1 MLSQSKKKVT
11 QPEKYHLW
19 LRISQVALIAILLV
33 VTALFFPRGKM
44 FQFNYKVDQI
54 TTETIIAPFDFDIL
68 KTEAAL
74 EQDRQVRESAV
85 LPVFIWENSRRDEV
99 TQRLDKIREQLALWF
114 QAERD
119 LTSKRQYWQ
128 TISDSLAAD
137 SMGAQ
142 LQEDSLKVLNIR
154 LELQNLGL
162 KDLGTPRWQY
172 FLEQGPST
180 RNLVNSVKQALLPQ
194 YMLGIIGDLP
204 SNDEHDRITMIKRGK
219 ESPAGGLNP
228 KDFRNMD
235 QAWESV
241 EQSLSS
247 TYLGRDPRLT
257 QLAEDLAHAVMIP
270 NLNYSLE
277 LTENR
282 KAEARNLVPISV
294 GKVFK
299 NERIVDTNTRVTPQI
314 KQKLDS
320 LEKEYI
326 RKGYGQSAANQVMT
340 FVGKMLLS
348 AFLLFF
354 LFAYLQT
361 YRSQIYNNIKLLA
374 LVGIIFIV
382 MLALAHVIVY
392 QLQWSEFFV
401 PLSIAAMIFTVVF
414 DGRIAFIIMV
424 TLTLITGII
433 LSNNMPFI
441 VANLFV
447 SSLAIY
453 TVRRLRSRSQM
464 LWSILA
470 VTSGYVVVIAVFE
483 MIKFSS
489 WETMAEQMLFAVA
502 NGFLSP
508 LLSYGF
514 LVLIERVFKITTNLT
529 LLELLDFN
537 NKLLSNLAMKAP
549 GTFKHSIDVGN
560 LAVAACEAVGA
571 NSLLARVGAYYHDI
585 GKAEKPE
592 YFIENQLRG
601 TNKHEKLSPRL
612 SATVI
617 IAHVKDG
624 ARMASENGLP
634 AVVADFIPMHH
645 GKTRVEYFY
654 QQALERAK
662 ETGSE
667 INEADFRYPGPRP
680 NTKETGILMIAEAI
694 EAATRSVKDPNR
706 QRIETLM
713 NTIIESRIKSGELN
727 NCPLTFRDLEIIKAA
742 MMPVLFGSM
751 HERVEYPGQ
760 RKKLHIIDKGD

>member
-1 MLSQSKKKVT
+1 
-11 QPEKYHLW
+11 
-19 LRISQVALIAILLV
+19 
-33 VTALFFPRGKM
+33 M
-44 FQFNYKVDQI
+44 FQFDYDVDQI

-68 KTEAAL
+68 KTESAL
-74 EQDRQVRESAV
+74 EQDRQAREDAI
-85 LPVFIWENSRRDEV
+85 LPVFIWDNKSRDIV
-99 TQRLDKIREQLALWF
+99 NKNLDQIRNQLSLWY
-114 QAERD
+114 QAEKD
-119 LTSKRQYWQ
+119 LNSKRSYWK
-128 TISDSLAAD
+128 TISDSIASD
-137 SMGAQ
+137 SMFIQ
-142 LQEDSLKVLNIR
+142 LQDDSLHVLNIKYG
-154 LELQNLGL
+154 LQDRGL
-162 KDLGTPRWQY
+162 KDLGIPRWSF
-172 FLEQGPST
+172 FLEKGPST
-180 RNLVNSVKQALLPQ
+180 RQLINSVKQAILPQ

-204 SNDEHDRITMIKRGK
+204 PDNSHMQITMIMRGK
-219 ESPAGGLNP
+219 ESSRNP
-228 KDFRNMD
+228 QDFRDMG

-241 EQSLSS
+241 Q
-247 TYLGRDPRLT
+247 RVLT
-257 QLAEDLAHAVMIP
+257 NNYKNSDAHLLQLAEDVARAVMVP
-270 NLNYSLE
+270 NLNYSTE

-282 KAEARNLVPISV
+282 KAEAHNLVPIST

-299 NERIVDTNTRVTPQI
+299 NERIVDANTRVTVQI

-326 RKGYGQSAANQVMT
+326 RRGYGESAANRLMT
-340 FVGKMLLS
+340 FMGKILLT

-354 LFAYLQT
+354 FFAYLQT
-361 YRSQIYNNIKLLA
+361 YRNQIYNDIKLIA
-374 LVGIIFIV
+374 LVGIIIIL
-382 MLALAHVIVY
+382 MLALAHTIVY
-392 QLQWSEFFV
+392 QMQWSEFFI
-401 PLSIAAMIFTVVF
+401 PMSIAAMIFTVVF
-414 DGRIAFIIMV
+414 DGRMAFIIMV
-424 TLTLITGII
+424 TLTLLTGII
-433 LSNNMPFI
+433 LSNNIPFI

-453 TVRRLRSRSQM
+453 TVRRLRSRSQI

-470 VTSGYVVVIAVFE
+470 VTSGYVAVIAVFE

-489 WETMAEQMLFAVA
+489 WDSVMEHMIFATA

-537 NKLLSNLAMKAP
+537 NKLLSNLAMRAP

-560 LAVAACEAVGA
+560 LAVAAAEAVGA

-585 GKAEKPE
+585 GKAVKPE

-617 IAHVKDG
+617 VAHVKDG
-624 ARMASENGLP
+624 VKLANNFGLP
-634 AVVADFIPMHH
+634 AIVADFIPMHH
-645 GKTRVEYFY
+645 GRTRVEYFY

-680 NTKETGILMIAEAI
+680 NTRETGILMLAEAI
-694 EAATRSVKDPNR
+694 EAASRSVKNPNP
-706 QRIETLM
+706 QRIESLM
-713 NTIIESRIKSGELN
+713 DTIIESRIKGGELT
-727 NCPLTFRDLEIIKAA
+727 NCPLTFRDLENIKGA
-742 MMPVLFGSM
+742 MMPVLMGSM
-751 HERVEYPGQ
+751 HKRIEYPGQ
-760 RKKLHIIDKGD
+760 RKKLHILDDED

>member
-1 MLSQSKKKVT
+1 MLPQSKKVVSDEK
-11 QPEKYHLW
+11 KYHVW
-19 LRISQVALIAILLV
+19 LRVSQVTLISLLLV
-33 VTALFFPRGKM
+33 VTALFFPKGKM
-44 FQFNYKVDQI
+44 FQFDYDVDQI

-68 KTEAAL
+68 KTEEAL
-74 EQDRQVRESAV
+74 EKDRQARELAV
-85 LPVFIWENSRRDEV
+85 QPVFIWDNSSRDLV
-99 TQRLDKIREQLALWF
+99 NTNIDDIREKLAQWY
-114 QAERD
+114 QAKKELTNERAF
-119 LTSKRQYWQ
+119 WE
-128 TISDSLAAD
+128 TITDSIAAD
-137 SMGAQ
+137 SLKMK
-142 LQEDSLKVLNIR
+142 LQEDSLAVLNVK
-154 LELQNLGL
+154 LELQNKGMRN
-162 KDLGTPRWQY
+162 LGTPRWSY
-172 FLEQGPST
+172 FLEEGPST
-180 RNLVNSVKQALLPQ
+180 RQLANSVKQALLPQ

-204 SNDEHDRITMIKRGK
+204 PGKDVARITMIIRGK
-219 ESPAGGLNP
+219 ESSRNP
-228 KDFRNMD
+228 QDFRNMEES
-235 QAWESV
+235 WESV
-241 EQSLSS
+241 EKVLLSN
-247 TYLGRDPRLT
+247 YLERDPSLR
-257 QLAEDLAHAVMIP
+257 QLAEDIARAVMIP
-270 NLNYSLE
+270 NLNYSAE

-282 KAEARNLVPISV
+282 ISEARNLVPISI

-299 NERIVDTNTRVTPQI
+299 NERIVDANTRVTPQI
-314 KQKLDS
+314 KQKLNS
-320 LEKEYI
+320 MEKEYI
-326 RKGYGQSAANQVMT
+326 RKGYGQSAANTLTT
-340 FVGKMLLS
+340 FMGKIMLS

-354 LFAYLQT
+354 FFAYLQT
-361 YRSQIYNNIKLLA
+361 YRSQIYQDIKLIA
-374 LVGIIFIV
+374 LVGIIFI
-382 MLALAHVIVY
+382 MQLALAHLIVY
-392 QLQWSEFFV
+392 RLGWSEFFV

-433 LSNNMPFI
+433 LSNNIPFI

-453 TVRRLRSRSQM
+453 TVRRLRSRSQI

-470 VTSGYVVVIAVFE
+470 VTSGYVAVIAVFE

-489 WETMAEQMLFAVA
+489 WESVMEQMIFATA

-508 LLSYGF
+508 LISYGF

-560 LAVAACEAVGA
+560 LAVAAAEAVGA

-617 IAHVKDG
+617 VAHVKDG
-624 ARMASENGLP
+624 IKLADDFKLP
-634 AVVADFIPMHH
+634 AIVADFIPMHH

-654 QQALERAK
+654 QQAVEKAK

-694 EAATRSVKDPNR
+694 EAATRSLKSPNP
-706 QRIETLM
+706 QRIASLM
-713 NTIIESRIKSGELN
+713 DTIIESRIKSGELI
-727 NCPLTFRDLEIIKAA
+727 NCPLTFRDLEIIKGA
-742 MMPVLFGSM
+742 MMPVLTGSM
-751 HERVEYPGQ
+751 HERIEYPGQ
-760 RKKLHIIDKGD
+760 REKLHIMDDED

>member
-1 MLSQSKKKVT
+1 MLPQSKKTVGDVK
-11 QPEKYHLW
+11 KYQIW
-19 LRISQVALIAILLV
+19 LRISQVSLIAFLLV

-44 FQFNYKVDQI
+44 FQFDYDVDQI

-68 KTEAAL
+68 KTEEAL
-74 EQDRQVRESAV
+74 ERDILSRENAV
-85 LPVFIWENSRRDEV
+85 LPVFIWDNKGRDLV
-99 TQRLDKIREQLALWF
+99 NTSLDNIRSQLALWF
-114 QAERD
+114 QAEKE
-119 LTSKRQYWQ
+119 LGVKRNYLA
-128 TISDSLAAD
+128 TVTDSLALD
-137 SMGAQ
+137 SLNSQ
-142 LQEDSLKVLNIR
+142 LQEDSLNVLNIR
-154 LELQNLGL
+154 LDLQDKGL
-162 KDLGTPRWQY
+162 SDLGTPRWDY
-172 FLEQGPST
+172 FLERGPST
-180 RNLVNSVKQALLPQ
+180 RRLVNSVKQALLPR

-204 SNDEHDRITMIKRGK
+204 TERETTSITMIIRGK
-219 ESPAGGLNP
+219 ESVRNP
-228 KDFRNMD
+228 KDFRD
-235 QAWESV
+235 IAQTWERV
-241 EQSLSS
+241 DKILIAYYAQE
-247 TYLGRDPRLT
+247 DPRLL
-257 QLAEDLAHAVMIP
+257 QLAQDVAQAVMIP
-270 NLNYSLE
+270 NLNYSPE

-282 KAEARNLVPISV
+282 SAEARNLVPISV

-299 NERIVDTNTRVTPQI
+299 NERIVDANTRVTELI

-326 RKGYGQSAANQVMT
+326 RRGYGQSTTNNLMT
-340 FVGKMLLS
+340 FIGKMILS
-348 AFLLFF
+348 SFLLFF
-354 LFAYLQT
+354 FFAYLQT
-361 YRSQIYNNIKLLA
+361 YRSQIYNDIKLIV
-374 LVGIIFIV
+374 LVGIIFITT
-382 MLALAHVIVY
+382 LALAHVIVY
-392 QLQWSEFFV
+392 ELQWSEFFV
-401 PLSIAAMIFTVVF
+401 PMSIAAILFTVVF

-424 TLTLITGII
+424 TLTMLTGII
-433 LSNNMPFI
+433 LSNNIAFI

-453 TVRRLRSRSQM
+453 TVRRLRSRSQI

-470 VTSGYVVVIAVFE
+470 VTSGYVAVIAVFE

-489 WETMAEQMLFAVA
+489 WESVMENMIFASA

-560 LAVAACEAVGA
+560 LAVAAAEAVGA

-612 SATVI
+612 SAIVI

-624 ARMASENGLP
+624 IKLGNDYKLP
-634 AVVADFIPMHH
+634 SIVADFIPMHH
-645 GKTRVEYFY
+645 GRTRVEYFY

-662 ETGSE
+662 ESDSDV
-667 INEADFRYPGPRP
+667 NEEDFRYPGPRP
-680 NTKETGILMIAEAI
+680 NTKETGILMLAEAI
-694 EAATRSVKDPNR
+694 EAASRSIKNPNP
-706 QRIETLM
+706 QRIEALM
-713 NTIIESRIKSGELN
+713 DTIIESRIKSGELI
-727 NCPLTFRDLEIIKAA
+727 NCPLTFRDLETIKGA
-742 MMPVLFGSM
+742 MMPVLTGSM

-760 RKKLHIIDKGD
+760 RKKLHIMDDED

>member
-1 MLSQSKKKVT
+1 MLTQSKKNVNDER
-11 QPEKYHLW
+11 QYHIW
-19 LRISQVALIAILLV
+19 LRISQVTLIAILLV
-33 VTALFFPRGKM
+33 VTALFFPKGKM
-44 FQFNYKVDQI
+44 FQFDYDVDQI

-74 EQDRQVRESAV
+74 EQDRLARESSI
-85 LPVFIWENSRRDEV
+85 LPVFIWENTSRDSV
-99 TQRLDKIREQLALWF
+99 NNRLDQIRKNLALWY
-114 QAERD
+114 QAEKDLSAKRD
-119 LTSKRQYWQ
+119 HWQSLT
-128 TISDSLAAD
+128 DSLVAD
-137 SMGAQ
+137 STFYL
-142 LQEDSLKVLNIR
+142 LQEDSLTVLNIKNDLVER
-154 LELQNLGL
+154 GL
-162 KDLGTPRWQY
+162 VNLGTPRWDH
-172 FLEQGPST
+172 FIEEGPST
-180 RNLVNSVKQALLPQ
+180 RRLINSVKRALLPQ

-204 SNDEHDRITMIKRGK
+204 AGQDQVRITMIMRGK
-219 ESPAGGLNP
+219 ESNRNPA
-228 KDFRNMD
+228 DFRD
-235 QAWESV
+235 ITQAWEGVRKVLTSN
-241 EQSLSS
+241 
-247 TYLGRDPRLT
+247 YLESDPRLLH
-257 QLAEDLAHAVMIP
+257 LAEDVAIAVMIP

-299 NERIVDTNTRVTPQI
+299 NERIVDANTRVTPLI
-314 KQKLDS
+314 KQKLNS

-326 RKGYGQSAANQVMT
+326 RKGYGQSATNRLMT
-340 FVGKMLLS
+340 FMGKILLS

-354 LFAYLQT
+354 FFAYLIT
-361 YRSQIYNNIKLLA
+361 YRSQIYNDIKLIV
-374 LVGIIFIV
+374 LVGIIIV
-382 MLALAHVIVY
+382 LTLALAHTIVY
-392 QLQWSEFFV
+392 KLQWSEFFV
-401 PLSIAAMIFTVVF
+401 PMSIAAMIFTVVF

-424 TLTLITGII
+424 TLTLLTGII
-433 LSNNMPFI
+433 LSNNIPFI

-453 TVRRLRSRSQM
+453 TVRRLRSRSQI

-470 VTSGYVVVIAVFE
+470 VTSGYVAVIAVFE

-489 WETMAEQMLFAVA
+489 WDSVMEHMIFAAA

-514 LVLIERVFKITTNLT
+514 LVLIERLFKITTNLT

-560 LAVAACEAVGA
+560 LAMAASEAVGA

-617 IAHVKDG
+617 VAHVKDG
-624 ARMASENGLP
+624 IRMANEHKLP
-634 AVVADFIPMHH
+634 SIVADFIPMHH

-662 ETGSE
+662 ESDSE
-667 INEADFRYPGPRP
+667 VNEADFIYPGPRP
-680 NTKETGILMIAEAI
+680 NTKETGILMIAEAV
-694 EAATRSVKDPNR
+694 EAASRSVKNPTP
-706 QRIETLM
+706 QRIASLM
-713 NTIIESRIKSGELN
+713 DSIIESRVKAGELN
-727 NCPLTFRDLEIIKAA
+727 NCPLTFKDLESIKSA
-742 MMPVLFGSM
+742 MMPVITGSL
-751 HERVEYPGQ
+751 HARIEYPGQ
-760 RKKLHIIDKGD
+760 RKKLHIMDDED